1 MKITKYLCLLFSILL
16 ALACKKQ
23 EVLNADTKKVVNLE
37 IKGYI
42 MTTDTLEFI
51 DKKDSLICLAIGST
65 FTMKS
70 TLFNPEAAI
79 KIRKGKTIIG
89 EFKIA
94 ESPYKQV
101 KRILFD
107 GTSISDNIQI
117 TPVSDPAKAGIR
129 LSFNAVVDFGGKVDI
144 ELFDQYTD
152 PETFITDNTS
162 IRVFSNVSGV
172 FGDFIELPIL
182 PEGHSYSF
190 KVYKPGT
197 QDLPYT
203 DMTNVN
209 ISNPATNFGKLNLTA
224 GESQLLSISPRVRNN
239 KISTNYIVNDLS
251 GVFQ

>member
-1 MKITKYLCLLFSILL
+1 MKRTNYLYLLFPILL
-16 ALACKKQ
+16 AFACEKQ
-23 EVLNADTKKVVNLE
+23 EVLNTDTKKVVNLE

-42 MTTDTLEFI
+42 MTSDTLEFI
-51 DKKDSLICLAIGST
+51 DKRDSLICLATGST

-70 TLFNPEAAI
+70 NLFNPEASI
-79 KIRKGKTIIG
+79 RIRKGKATIG
-89 EFKIA
+89 EFKVA

-101 KRILFD
+101 KRILYD
-107 GTSISDNIQI
+107 GTNLSDNIQI
-117 TPVSDPAKAGIR
+117 TPVSDTTKAGMR
-129 LSFNAVVDFGGKVDI
+129 LSFNAIVDFGGKVDI

-152 PETFITDNTS
+152 PETFLTTNTS
-162 IRVFSNVSGV
+162 IRIFKDISGV

-209 ISNPATNFGKLNLTA
+209 ISNPDTNYGKLNLTA
-224 GESQLLSISPRVRNN
+224 GASQLLSISPRVRNN